1 MEGGEAND
9 RVGVNGAKS
18 REEEYKQHIR
28 ESSLF
33 INPTKLAWVP
43 S

>member
-18 REEEYKQHIR
+18 RVK
-28 ESSLF
+28 STFVS
-33 INPTKLAWVP
+33 PVC